1 MTDAAHQ
8 SEHPPHPSIS
18 QYWKIAAL
26 LAGLTAIEVA
36 LFYIDA
42 SLDLG
47 GLNVTLLIIL
57 ALLKFV
63 IVVGWFMHLRFE
75 KTLLNRFFAGGFIL
89 AIGLYTVVLGAL
101 GIIVIRGA

>member
-1 MTDAAHQ
+1 MSTEQHD
-8 SEHPPHPSIS
+8 HPSIA

-26 LAGLTAIEVA
+26 LAVLTAIEVA

-42 SLDLG
+42 ALDLG
-47 GLNVTLLIIL
+47 GINTTLLILL

-75 KTLLNRFFAGGFIL
+75 KPMLNRFFAAGFLL
-89 AIGLYTVVLGAL
+89 AIGCYSVVLGTL
-101 GIIVIRGA
+101 GVIVIRGG

>member
-1 MTDAAHQ
+1 MTDH
-8 SEHPPHPSIS
+8 SEHPPHPSIG

-42 SLDLG
+42 TLDLG
-47 GLNVTLLIIL
+47 GINTTLLILL

-75 KTLLNRFFAGGFIL
+75 QRMLNRFFAAGFVL
-89 AIGLYTVVLGAL
+89 ALGLYTVVLGAL
-101 GIIVIRGA
+101 GIIVIRGG